1 METLSLI
8 HTLGLIIIVFGLT
21 GMAFYHGISVGRA
34 QSALSH
40 RTAFTETVDELEKA
54 YRTAGLNKEQR
65 DSVMEALVKAS
76 TKNISRTNS
85 YD

>member
-1 METLSLI
+1 METLSLL
-8 HTLGLIIIVFGLT
+8 HTLGLIVFVFGLA
-21 GMAFYHGISVGRA
+21 GMAFSHGISVGRA

-40 RTAFTETVDELEKA
+40 RTAFIETVDELEKA

-76 TKNISRTNS
+76 TKSIGQTNS